1 MLSNKQGF
9 TFLELIVAISIAAI
23 VVLLAYRFIRDTQIG
38 VSLQNRR
45 SSAVDAMILTRAAIT
60 KSINSIAHLKSVQS
74 NRIEFVTSESD
85 SLHTIELR
93 MDSLVYDSRKICSK
107 IKSITFDQSDTS
119 RSKQALYWECVMANG
134 KAIYGARVVSDLSPQ
149 PPLP

>member
-85 SLHTIELR
+85 SLHTIELKA
-93 MDSLVYDSRKICSK
+93 DSLVYDSRKLCSN
-107 IKSITFDQSDTS
+107 IKSILFDQSNSSDL
-119 RSKQALYWECVMANG
+119 KQALYWECVMING
-134 KAIYGARVVSDLSPQ
+134 KVIYGARVIRDLSP
-149 PPLP
+149 